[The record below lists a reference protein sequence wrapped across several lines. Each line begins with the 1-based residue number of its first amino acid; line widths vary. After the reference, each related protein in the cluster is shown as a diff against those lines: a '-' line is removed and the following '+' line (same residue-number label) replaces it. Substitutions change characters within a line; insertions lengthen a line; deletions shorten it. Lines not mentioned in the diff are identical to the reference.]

1 MKKTVRSLFP
11 FGETMIM
18 ALAAGFLFQVLHLP
32 LPWVL
37 GPMSGLILW
46 RGCTGRSLRWPAQ
59 GKNIGLL
66 FVGYMIGVSVTTSTL
81 IQIGKQLHLVAL
93 VTLLTIAVSILIGS
107 LVFKKMGMKWADIIF
122 GSIPGGLSQVA
133 ALSEEVQQVD
143 ATKVLFMQMI
153 RIITVIFTVPFL
165 VVHQA
170 ALTDGGSASSV
181 YTPFLPWL
189 SFSHIA
195 VLLICG
201 AAAYVIS
208 KTGFPVAFLTGPL
221 FTVAVINIF
230 FGTAADLPSFLTVTA
245 QLLLGTH
252 FGLQMDPGLIKRSK
266 WIGVFTFLCSLT
278 LVLLSLGMSVFLTNV
293 TQMNMATAFLS
304 TAPGGLAE
312 MTVTGSGVGADL
324 AMISGYQL
332 FRILFILFLALP
344 LIKWW
349 FVRQEQDQLQN
360 TQPRS

>member
-1 MKKTVRSLFP
+1 MKETFRPLLP
-11 FGETMIM
+11 YGETIM
-18 ALAAGFLFQVLHLP
+18 TAVAAGFLFHVLHLP

-46 RGCTGRSLRWPAQ
+46 RGCTGRTLPWPAQ
-59 GKNIGLL
+59 GKSIGLL
-66 FVGYMIGVSVTTSTL
+66 LVGYMIGVSVTAGTL
-81 IQIGKQLHLVAL
+81 VQIGRQIHLIAL
-93 VTLLTIAVSILIGS
+93 VTILTIAVSILIGS
-107 LVFKKMGMKWADIIF
+107 LVFKKMGMKWADIVF

-133 ALSEEVQQVD
+133 ALSEEVRQVD

-165 VVHQA
+165 VIHQA
-170 ALTDGGSASSV
+170 ALTNDTSTAAAHV
-181 YTPFLPWL
+181 PLLPWL

-195 VLLICG
+195 VLCVCG
-201 AAAYVIS
+201 VTAYFIN

-221 FTVAVINIF
+221 FTVAAINLL
-230 FGTAADLPSFLTVTA
+230 FGTVADLPSLLTIAA

-252 FGLQMDPGLIKRSK
+252 FGLQMDPGLIRRSK
-266 WIGVFTFLCSLT
+266 WIGVFTVLCSLL
-278 LVLLSLGMSVFLTNV
+278 LVLLSLGMSIFLTSV
-293 TQMNMATAFLS
+293 TEMNMATAFLS

-349 FVRQEQDQLQN
+349 FVRQEQEELPD